1 MLVSG
6 IKSRPVYSGLTPDDK
21 SRHNIICAEAE
32 GAEAVLAMAAAA
44 SPGFMSRS
52 EILFT
57 ARAAAGRGLETALL
71 ALQPDVQ
78 TNFPTI
84 ATLLVRLDGL
94 LTRAV
99 MGSRL
104 YITGTEGFIGECMQV
119 ALRHGIEHLSIR
131 TEHRGSE
138 KRRMQCVHCKGITED
153 VTTNPA
159 RCSHCG
165 LMLLVRDHYSRRIGA
180 FQGVC
185 IDAEVPGDVPSMEV
199 AFP

>member
-6 IKSRPVYSGLTPDDK
+6 IKSRPVYSGLVADEK
-21 SRHNIICAEAE
+21 ARRNLICAEAQ
-32 GAEAVLAMAAAA
+32 GAEAVIAMTAAAPA
-44 SPGFMSRS
+44 GFMSRS
-52 EILFT
+52 ELLYT
-57 ARAAAGRGLETALL
+57 ARAATGQGFDAKLL
-71 ALQPDVQ
+71 ALRPDVQ

-94 LTRAV
+94 LTNAV
-99 MGSRL
+99 MGTRL

-119 ALRHGIEHLSIR
+119 ALRHGIEHLSVR

-159 RCSHCG
+159 KCSHCG
-165 LMLLVRDHYSRRIGA
+165 LNLLVRDHFSRRIGA

-185 IDAEVPGDVPSMEV
+185 IDAEAPGEVPAAEV

>member
-104 YITGTEGFIGECMQV
+104 YITGTEGFIGECMRFGT
-119 ALRHGIEHLSIR
+119 ALSIFLSEPS
-131 TEHRGSE
+131 TEDRKSAACNAFIARE
-138 KRRMQCVHCKGITED
+138 LRRM
-153 VTTNPA
+153 
-159 RCSHCG
+159 
-165 LMLLVRDHYSRRIGA
+165 
-180 FQGVC
+180 
-185 IDAEVPGDVPSMEV
+185 
-199 AFP
+199 